1 MTDEKDNSDSDWEHL
16 QTMSEETPSTE
27 NGDDI
32 ENGIDE
38 SGNNHDEKEEGEPRQ
53 EENAKVEDETPP
65 ADTAK
70 ADEDKPPQD
79 DSSKTEEDTSPQENP
94 IKEEET
100 PPHDSAVKDEDGE
113 PSHDD
118 SDKEEESEPP
128 EDDRVKAKQ
137 SATPPEN
144 HPIPGKSFMIQTRN
158 KPNLI
163 LALKY
168 GKLVWL
174 ETPIPSGGHIWR
186 CVEKDGWLGFRNMA
200 SGTYLGHNKEGKIVA
215 TQKEHKEQQ
224 RFTERRRENGGYM
237 LSVLQ
242 EAALLGVAFSEDGK
256 KSLVLQKGE
265 GEALDF
271 IDSKYLDSP
280 VSLKYPNMPPQKLR

>member
-16 QTMSEETPSTE
+16 QTMSEETPPTE
-27 NGDDI
+27 KDDNV
-32 ENGIDE
+32 ENEVDE
-38 SGNNHDEKEEGEPRQ
+38 YGNNSDEKEECEPPQ
-53 EENAKVEDETPP
+53 EENTKVEEETPP
-65 ADTAK
+65 ADTAN
-70 ADEDKPPQD
+70 ADEDNPPQD
-79 DSSKTEEDTSPQENP
+79 DSSKAEEDTSPQEDP

-100 PPHDSAVKDEDGE
+100 PPHDSAVKGKDNEL
-113 PSHDD
+113 SHDD

-128 EDDRVKAKQ
+128 EDDLVKANQ
-137 SATPPEN
+137 FATPPEN

-174 ETPIPSGGHIWR
+174 DKPIPSGGHIWR

-215 TQKEHKEQQ
+215 TQKEHKDRE
-224 RFTERRRENGGYM
+224 RFTERRKENGGYM

-242 EAALLGVAFSEDGK
+242 ETALLGVAFSEDGK
-256 KSLVLQKGE
+256 SLLLQKGE

-280 VSLKYPNMPPQKLR
+280 VSLKFPNMPPQKLR

>member
-1 MTDEKDNSDSDWEHL
+1 MTDEKDSSDSDWEHL
-16 QTMSEETPSTE
+16 QTMSEETPPTE
-27 NGDDI
+27 KDDDI
-32 ENGIDE
+32 ENEIDE
-38 SGNNHDEKEEGEPRQ
+38 SGNNPDEKAKGEPFQ
-53 EENAKVEDETPP
+53 EENAEVEEETPP
-65 ADTAK
+65 AESAN

-79 DSSKTEEDTSPQENP
+79 DSVKAEEDTSPQEDS

-100 PPHDSAVKDEDGE
+100 PHDSAVKSEDNE
-113 PSHDD
+113 PSHDYP
-118 SDKEEESEPP
+118 DKEEESEPP
-128 EDDRVKAKQ
+128 EDDLVKAKQ

-174 ETPIPSGGHIWR
+174 DGPIPSGGHIWR

-215 TQKEHKEQQ
+215 TQKEHQDRE
-224 RFTERRRENGGYM
+224 RFTERRKENGGYM

-242 EAALLGVAFSEDGK
+242 ETALLGVAISEDG

>member
-16 QTMSEETPSTE
+16 QTMSEEETPPTE
-27 NGDDI
+27 NNDII
-32 ENGIDE
+32 ENENDE
-38 SGNNHDEKEEGEPRQ
+38 FGNNPNEKEGEPPQ
-53 EENAKVEDETPP
+53 EENAKVEENEPPPTET
-65 ADTAK
+65 AN
-70 ADEDKPPQD
+70 ADEDSPPQD
-79 DSSKTEEDTSPQENP
+79 DSSKAEENNLSQYNP
-94 IKEEET
+94 IKQEEQ
-100 PPHDSAVKDEDGE
+100 
-113 PSHDD
+113 SHDD

-128 EDDRVKAKQ
+128 EDDLVKAKQ

-144 HPIPGKSFMIQTRN
+144 HPIPGKSCMIQTRN
-158 KPNLI
+158 SPNLI

-174 ETPIPSGGHIWR
+174 DRPIPSGGHIWG
-186 CVEKDGWLGFRNMA
+186 CVEKNGWLGFRNMA
-200 SGTYLGHNKEGKIVA
+200 SGTYLGSNKEGEIVA

-224 RFTERRRENGGYM
+224 RFTERRKENGGYM
-237 LSVLQ
+237 LSVPQ
-242 EAALLGVAFSEDGK
+242 EGGLLRVAFSADGK
-256 KSLVLQKGE
+256 SMVLQKDE

>member
-1 MTDEKDNSDSDWEHL
+1 MTNEKDNSDSDWEHI
-16 QTMSEETPSTE
+16 QNMCEDTPPTEKGDTVQNET
-27 NGDDI
+27 
-32 ENGIDE
+32 DE
-38 SGNNHDEKEEGEPRQ
+38 SGNNPDEKKEGDPPQ
-53 EENAKVEDETPP
+53 EENAEAEESETPP
-65 ADTAK
+65 ADPAK
-70 ADEDKPPQD
+70 ADENSPPQD
-79 DSSKTEEDTSPQENP
+79 DSP
-94 IKEEET
+94 KEEET
-100 PPHDSAVKDEDGE
+100 THDNAVKDEDNE

-128 EDDRVKAKQ
+128 EDGLVKAKQ
-137 SATPPEN
+137 PATPPEN
-144 HPIPGKSFMIQTRN
+144 HPIPGKSYMVQTRN

-168 GKLVWL
+168 GKLEWL
-174 ETPIPSGGHIWR
+174 DRPIPSGGHIWR
-186 CVEKDGWLGFRNMA
+186 CVKKDGWLGFRNMA
-200 SGTYLGHNKEGKIVA
+200 SGTYLGYNKEGKIVA

-224 RFTERRRENGGYM
+224 SFTESRKENGGYM

-242 EAALLGVAFSEDGK
+242 EKALLGVAFSEDGK
-256 KSLVLQKGE
+256 SMVLQKDE